1 MNDQKDRTHRA
12 VLVEVGKY
20 SELIDEVIAPLIQ
33 ELWRADVQTLMSCQ
47 GAEDDKVWIA
57 FDDAEQLARFLNIA
71 AEYEVGS
78 ETLYNR
84 ICFNVPYADLEQ
96 LWEFE
101 IFPIDAAH
109 FNSEERFAAEEVER
123 YEDFP
128 DFFFMYSVLF
138 PRSDLAT
145 VFERFTRYNACR

>member
-33 ELWRADVQTLMSCQ
+33 QLWRAGIRTLMSCQ

-84 ICFNVPYADLEQ
+84 ICFNKPYADLEQ

-101 IFPIDAAH
+101 LFPIDAAH
-109 FNSEERFAAEEVER
+109 FDAEVRCTAEKEEHCDDPA
-123 YEDFP
+123 
-128 DFFFMYSVLF
+128 DFFFTYSVRF
-138 PRSDLAT
+138 PRGDLAT
-145 VFERFTRYNACR
+145 VFERFARYNEC

>member
-20 SELIDEVIAPLIQ
+20 SELIDELIAPLIQ
-33 ELWRADVQTLMSCQ
+33 ELWRAGIRTLMSCQ
-47 GAEDDKVWIA
+47 GAEDDKIWIA
-57 FDDAEQLARFLNIA
+57 FNEAEQLARFLNIA

-84 ICFNVPYADLEQ
+84 ICFNKPYADLEQ

-101 IFPIDAAH
+101 LFPIDAAH
-109 FNSEERFAAEEVER
+109 FDAEKRCAAEKEEF
-123 YEDFP
+123 YDGP
-128 DFFFMYSVLF
+128 SDFFFTYSVRF

-145 VFERFTRYNACR
+145 VFERFTLYNTCR